1 MTKLQR
7 NMLHIPTREEF
18 HHAYAGEISPRDF
31 NQSRPAGMA
40 IRETVNVLIFN
51 DECRKKINYSNFTN
65 KERNHSL

>member
-1 MTKLQR
+1 MKESQR

-18 HHAYAGEISPRDF
+18 HRAYAGEISPRDF
-31 NQSRPAGMA
+31 TPNRPAGSA
-40 IRETVNVLIFN
+40 IQETVNVLIFN